1 MMTTERYMNRDERI
15 AQLSGIL
22 GIALKSGMLIRG
34 QGSVRNELRKGSRL
48 LVILANDHSRN
59 VLSMIEGYRRRGQ
72 CRVLVADQLQR
83 SDIRDLLFLGDIQI
97 LALPLGNG
105 LTGKIEMLVT
115 GGGDNNEQDKS
126 L

>member
-1 MMTTERYMNRDERI
+1 MNRDERI

-48 LVILANDHSRN
+48 LVILVNDHSRN